1 LEAELFK
8 RRWYETGQIRFGAA
22 GLGNESA
29 RAYYPA
35 TTPEAGDVWLNRD
48 RATNLQLWR
57 ARPDP
62 RDRARSWPQAFV
74 RCTPQL
80 AAGQDH
86 FLFTALSATS
96 FDMLVPRRGTGDFGQ
111 ESRPS

>member
-1 LEAELFK
+1 LGAELFK

-86 FLFTALSATS
+86 FLFTALSETS
-96 FDMLVPRRGTGDFGQ
+96 FDMLSTC
-111 ESRPS
+111 